1 MANSVF
7 QFNFEHD
14 QQQTENQYPI
24 NDVQWI
30 YVNDINSNNY
40 GNGYINFTNVS
51 IIGSS
56 VEKQYDWSQAYLAI
70 PYTVTVVPDG
80 TLLTVAPDPVN
91 VNALSIKSN
100 ACLIDWCSVKFNG
113 VSVNRGSYYN
123 HLMMN
128 ERIKMYS
135 NDKFDLYGDILNH
148 VFDSGNTIG
157 YNSLA
162 GEYNNVTNLAA
173 GLVAQGSK
181 PGTVPNLAHRAR
193 CAKTNVDL
201 TNQANSTLGNF
212 LLSTANA
219 GVQSTTQSTVLLANQ
234 NQNSLVY
241 QSAAGLVYQGLSIIP
256 LSELGCDFLKNMP
269 SVASS
274 SGFEL
279 RLQMNLSKENSYQIR
294 YALFASNTTV
304 PNLVTSNQIVG
315 HACPFMLAN
324 PSTDGSTGF
333 KTAGSGLVNGTMT
346 VRACIG
352 WDNQTGQLKTE
363 FPGTSSNP
371 CRIFI
376 PAVSYTNEYIKNIVQ
391 NPQYSLKYMDY
402 YVDSDLNKQQG
413 SSISRLFNVQL
424 SRVRNLYIIP
434 FLSSP
439 TGAFPSPT
447 NSPISSAPNTC
458 SVAKLKNLNIQIGG
472 QNIFTESQ
480 NFDYQFYNN
489 NSLSLMADI
498 NGNSLKSKFFSGQ
511 ITKSMWSN
519 GGYGVYC
526 INLQKCADE
535 IQDSLMKSF
544 QLIFQIEGAAGL
556 SYDFYYMITYQ
567 SELFLDRSTGTITN
581 GF

>member
-1 MANSVF
+1 MSNQLY

-40 GNGYINFTNVS
+40 SNGYVNFTNVS

-56 VEKQYDWSQAYLAI
+56 VEKQYEWSQAYLAI

-100 ACLIDWCSVKFNG
+100 ATLIDWCSMKFNG

-135 NDKFDLYGDILNH
+135 NDKFDIYGDILNH

-157 YNSLA
+157 YNSLV
-162 GEYNNVTNLAA
+162 GEYNNVTNLAT

-212 LLSTANA
+212 LLAA
-219 GVQSTTQSTVLLANQ
+219 GAQTSAQSTVLLNNQ

-241 QSAAGLVYQGLSIIP
+241 QSALGLVYQGISIIP
-256 LSELGCDFLKNMP
+256 LSELGCDFFKQIP
-269 SVASS
+269 SIASS
-274 SGFEL
+274 TGFEL
-279 RLQMNLSKENSYQIR
+279 RLQMNLSKENSYQIK
-294 YALFASNTTV
+294 YTAIASNTAV
-304 PNLVTSNQIVG
+304 ANLVTSNQIVG

-324 PSTDGSTGF
+324 PSTDGSTGL
-333 KTAGSGLVNGTMT
+333 KTAGTGAVNGTMT

-352 WDNQTGQLKTE
+352 WQNETGQLKDQ
-363 FPGTSSNP
+363 FSGTAGNP

-376 PAVSYTNEYIKNIVQ
+376 PAVSYTNEYIKSIVQ
-391 NPQYSLKYMDY
+391 NPQYSLKYTDY
-402 YVDSDLNKQQG
+402 YVDSDLNKLQN
-413 SSISRLFNVQL
+413 SNISRLFNVQL

-434 FLSSP
+434 FLSSSG
-439 TGAFPSPT
+439 TVPSPF
-447 NSPISSAPNTC
+447 NSPISSAPITC
-458 SVAKLKNLNIQIGG
+458 SVAKLKNFNIQIGG
-472 QNIFTESQ
+472 QNIFTEAQ

-489 NSLSLMADI
+489 NSLSLMSEI
-498 NGNSLKSKFFSGQ
+498 NGNSLKSHFFSGQ
-511 ITKSMWSN
+511 ISKSQWSY

-544 QLIFQIEGAAGL
+544 QLIFQIDGAAGL

-567 SELFLDRSTGTITN
+567 SELNLDRSTGTITN

>member
-1 MANSVF
+1 MSNQLY

-14 QQQTENQYPI
+14 QQPTENQYPI

-40 GNGYINFTNVS
+40 SNGYVNFTIVS

-56 VEKQYDWSQAYLAI
+56 VEKQYEWSQAYLAI

-80 TLLTVAPDPVN
+80 TCLTVAPEPVN

-100 ACLIDWCSVKFNG
+100 ATLIDWCSMKFNG

-162 GEYNNVTNLAA
+162 GEYNNVTNLAT
-173 GLVAQGSK
+173 GLVAQGNK

-193 CAKTNVDL
+193 CTKTNVDL
-201 TNQANSTLGNF
+201 TNQSNSTLGNF
-212 LLSTANA
+212 LLSTAVG
-219 GVQSTTQSTVLLANQ
+219 GVQTTAGSTVLLNNV

-241 QSAAGLVYQGLSIIP
+241 QSALGLVYQGISIIP
-256 LSELGCDFLKNMP
+256 LSELGCDFFKNMP
-269 SVASS
+269 SVGSS

-279 RLQMNLSKENSYQIR
+279 RLQMNLSKENSYQIK
-294 YALFASNTTV
+294 YNAIATNTTV
-304 PNLVTSNQIVG
+304 ANLVTSNQIVG
-315 HACPFMLAN
+315 HACCFMLAN
-324 PSTDGSTGF
+324 PSTDGSTGL
-333 KTAGSGLVNGTMT
+333 KTAGTGAVNGTMT

-352 WDNQTGQLKTE
+352 WDNQTGQLKDQ
-363 FPGTSSNP
+363 FGGTAGNP

-376 PAVSYTNEYIKNIVQ
+376 PAVSYTNEYIKNIIQ
-391 NPQYSLKYMDY
+391 HPQYSLKYTDY
-402 YVDSDLNKQQG
+402 YVDSDLNKLQN
-413 SSISRLFNVQL
+413 SNISRLFNVQL

-434 FLSSP
+434 FLASL

-447 NSPISSAPNTC
+447 NSPISSALITC
-458 SVAKLKNLNIQIGG
+458 SVAKLKKFNIQIGG
-472 QNIFTESQ
+472 QNIFTEAQ

-489 NSLSLMADI
+489 NSLSLH
-498 NGNSLKSKFFSGQ
+498 
-511 ITKSMWSN
+511 W
-519 GGYGVYC
+519 
-526 INLQKCADE
+526 E
-535 IQDSLMKSF
+535 IDHRKIIGIYRNFDGKLLHSYFTTVSEVFLELIAPLRPF
-544 QLIFQIEGAAGL
+544 QRCFG
-556 SYDFYYMITYQ
+556 SY
-567 SELFLDRSTGTITN
+567 
-581 GF
+581 

>member
-1 MANSVF
+1 MSNSVF

-219 GVQSTTQSTVLLANQ
+219 GVQSNTQSTVLLANQ

-241 QSAAGLVYQGLSIIP
+241 QAAAGLVYQGLSIIP
-256 LSELGCDFLKNMP
+256 LSELGCDFFKNMP

-279 RLQMNLSKENSYQIR
+279 RLQMNLSKENSYQIK
-294 YALFASNTTV
+294 YTVIAANTAV
-304 PNLVTSNQIVG
+304 ANLVTSNQIVG

-333 KTAGSGLVNGTMT
+333 KTAGSGAVNGTMT

-352 WDNQTGQLKTE
+352 WDNQTGQLKDQ
-363 FPGTSSNP
+363 FSGTSSNP
-371 CRIFI
+371 CRIF
-376 PAVSYTNEYIKNIVQ
+376 K
-391 NPQYSLKYMDY
+391 
-402 YVDSDLNKQQG
+402 
-413 SSISRLFNVQL
+413 
-424 SRVRNLYIIP
+424 
-434 FLSSP
+434 
-439 TGAFPSPT
+439 
-447 NSPISSAPNTC
+447 
-458 SVAKLKNLNIQIGG
+458 
-472 QNIFTESQ
+472 
-480 NFDYQFYNN
+480 
-489 NSLSLMADI
+489 
-498 NGNSLKSKFFSGQ
+498 
-511 ITKSMWSN
+511 
-519 GGYGVYC
+519 
-526 INLQKCADE
+526 
-535 IQDSLMKSF
+535 
-544 QLIFQIEGAAGL
+544 
-556 SYDFYYMITYQ
+556 
-567 SELFLDRSTGTITN
+567 
-581 GF
+581 

>member
-1 MANSVF
+1 MSNDLY

-14 QQQTENQYPI
+14 QQPTENQYPI
-24 NDVQWI
+24 NDVQYI
-30 YVNDINSNNY
+30 YVNDINQGNY
-40 GNGYINFTNVS
+40 GNGYINWTNVS

-56 VEKQYDWSQAYLAI
+56 IERFYDFSQAYLAI

-80 TLLTVAPDPVN
+80 TILTVAPDPVN

-100 ACLIDWCSVKFNG
+100 CTLVDWASIKFNG

-135 NDKFDLYGDILNH
+135 NDKFDIYGDILNH
-148 VFDSGNTIG
+148 AFDSGNTIG
-157 YNSLA
+157 YNA
-162 GEYNNVTNLAA
+162 AVGEYNNITNLAS
-173 GLVAQGSK
+173 GLVAQGNK

-212 LLSTANA
+212 LLAA
-219 GVQSTTQSTVLLANQ
+219 GAQSSAQSTVLLNNV

-241 QSAAGLVYQGLSIIP
+241 QSALGLVYQGISIIP
-256 LSELGCDFLKNMP
+256 LSELGCDFFKNMP
-269 SVASS
+269 SVGSS

-294 YALFASNTTV
+294 YNAIASNTTV
-304 PNLVTSNQIVG
+304 ANLVSSNQIVG
-315 HACPFMLAN
+315 HACCTMLAN
-324 PSTDGSTGF
+324 PSTDGSTGL
-333 KTAGSGLVNGTMT
+333 KTAGTGAVNGTMT

-352 WDNQTGQLKTE
+352 WDNQTGQLKE
-363 FPGTSSNP
+363 QFSGTAGNP

-376 PAVSYTNEYIKNIVQ
+376 PAVSYTNEYIKSIVQ
-391 NPQYSLKYMDY
+391 NPQYSLKYTDY
-402 YVDSDLNKQQG
+402 YVDSDLNKSQN
-413 SSISRLFNVQL
+413 SNISRLFNVQL

-434 FLSSP
+434 FLSSSG
-439 TGAFPSPT
+439 TVPSPF
-447 NSPISSAPNTC
+447 NSPISSAPITC
-458 SVAKLKNLNIQIGG
+458 SVAKLKNFNIQIGG
-472 QNIFTESQ
+472 QNIFTEAQ

-489 NSLSLMADI
+489 NSLSLMSEI
-498 NGNSLKSKFFSGQ
+498 NGNSLKSHFFSGQ
-511 ITKSMWSN
+511 ISKSQWSN

-544 QLIFQIEGAAGL
+544 QLIFQIDGAAGL

-567 SELFLDRSTGTITN
+567 SELNLDRSTGTITN